1 MLIEL
6 EDKIIE
12 LIENLDKDK
21 FIFNFLSLY
30 DFPKATITKLEKG
43 VNNVSKNKNEIH
55 LKAKLFFRKVEND
68 ILKNYTEIENDLAEI
83 KTKPR
88 YIIVTDFKKLLAK
101 DTKTQESL
109 DIDFRELPIYYS
121 FFLAWNG
128 IEKIDYEKENP
139 LDIKAAERFSKIY
152 DELIKNNID
161 IDNKSLNL
169 FLIRVI
175 FCLFA
180 EDTEMFEKASFTND
194 LKTLTSTD
202 GSDFNDIIALIFEKL
217 SKLDMNI
224 KYEYLKKY
232 PYVNGN
238 LFSEE
243 HKKIHFNSKLRKLI
257 IEAGELLNWGKVNP
271 DILGSMLQAVA
282 NSETRSNLGMH
293 YTSIPNIM
301 KVIKPLFLDEL
312 YTEFFDIKDSDLK
325 DNTKLEKLEKL
336 LDRIG
341 KMKFFDPACGSGN
354 FLIIAYKE
362 LRKLE
367 IEIYELIVFI
377 KQKTFIYE
385 PSIKLSQFY
394 GIEIDDFAHDV
405 AMLSLWI
412 ADHQMNIELKERL
425 QNAFRNTLPLQKVG
439 AIRCANSLEISW
451 DDVCPHTKDDEVFIF
466 GNPPY
471 LGAKLQDKEQKK
483 DLENVLKNINGY
495 KKLDYIASWFYLGA
509 RYIKGTKSE
518 LAFVSTNSIC
528 QGEQV
533 AYLWKPL
540 LNMIDISFAYTSFK
554 WKNNAKHNAGVTVI
568 IVGIKDKNKEK
579 IKNIYI
585 EDKEEEF
592 SKKEVKNINPYL
604 ADGENIIIENSNIN
618 INKDFP
624 KMSFGNMPRDGGYL
638 ILSQQEYQEQEDL
651 KEIIK
656 KYVGSQEF
664 INGDRR
670 YVLWLDDES
679 LEKFED
685 NSFLKDRLNKV
696 RDNRLQSPAVSTQE
710 YAKYPHLFV
719 QRGEYDEAYR
729 VFRTKNKNNKEKK
742 EMLTIIVPRVVSE
755 NRLYVPMG
763 FVYEDT
769 IIADSAMAIY
779 DAPIWL
785 LAILQSKMHLVW
797 LQNIGGRLKTD
808 YRYSTSL
815 VYNTFPVPKLS
826 AKIKEKLEDAII
838 DILDFRDK
846 NGGTLAELYGSP
858 LAEKNPKPMNE
869 DLLNLH
875 KYLDKVVDSIYSE
888 REFKDDEERLAL
900 LLKMYKEK
908 MEVQNGR

>member
-55 LKAKLFFRKVEND
+55 LKAKLFFRKVED
-68 ILKNYTEIENDLAEI
+68 DTLKNYTEIENNLVEI

-109 DIDFRELPIYYS
+109 DIEFIELPKYYS
-121 FFLAWNG
+121 FFLAWNN

-139 LDIKAAERFSKIY
+139 LDIKATERFSKIY

-169 FLIRVI
+169 FLIRII

-180 EDTEMFEKASFTND
+180 EDTEMFEKGSFNND
-194 LKTLTSTD
+194 LKTLTSRD
-202 GSDFNDIIALIFEKL
+202 GSDFNDVITLIFEKL
-217 SKLDMNI
+217 SKLDMNV

-238 LFSEE
+238 LFNEE

-282 NSETRSNLGMH
+282 NSETRSTLGMH
-293 YTSIPNIM
+293 YTSVPNIM

-312 YTEFFDIKDSDLK
+312 YSEFFNIKDSDLK

-412 ADHQMNIELKERL
+412 ADHQMNMELKERL

-439 AIRCANSLEISW
+439 AIRCANSLKIDWEE
-451 DDVCPHTKDDEVFIF
+451 VCPHTKDDEVFIF

-483 DLENVLKNINGY
+483 DLENVLKDINGY
-495 KKLDYIASWFYLGA
+495 KKLDYISSWFYLGA
-509 RYIKGTKSE
+509 KYIKGTKSE

-554 WKNNAKHNAGVTVI
+554 WKNNAKHNAAVVVI
-568 IVGIKDKNKEK
+568 IVGLKDKKKEK
-579 IKNIYI
+579 VKNIYI
-585 EDKEEEF
+585 EDREEEF

-604 ADGENIIIENSNIN
+604 ADGENIIIENSNTN

-656 KYVGSQEF
+656 KYIGSQEF
-664 INGDRR
+664 INGNRR

-679 LEKFED
+679 LEKFEN

-729 VFRTKNKNNKEKK
+729 VFKTKNSKEKK
-742 EMLTIIVPRVVSE
+742 EMLTIIVPAVASE

-769 IIADSAMAIY
+769 IISNRAMAIY

-785 LAILQSKMHLVW
+785 LAILQSKMHLIW
-797 LQNIGGRLKTD
+797 LDAVGGKLKTD
-808 YRYSTSL
+808 YNYSIGL

-826 AKIKEKLEDAII
+826 EKIKEKLEEAII
-838 DILDFRDK
+838 DILDFRDE

-869 DLLNLH
+869 ELLNLH

-908 MEVQNGR
+908 MEE

>member
-1 MLIEL
+1 M
-6 EDKIIE
+6 
-12 LIENLDKDK
+12 
-21 FIFNFLSLY
+21 
-30 DFPKATITKLEKG
+30 TKLEKG

-55 LKAKLFFRKVEND
+55 LKAKLFFKRVEDD

-217 SKLDMNI
+217 SKLDMNV

-282 NSETRSNLGMH
+282 NSETRSTLGMH
-293 YTSIPNIM
+293 YTSVPNIM

-312 YTEFFDIKDSDLK
+312 YSEFFNIKDSDLK

-439 AIRCANSLEISW
+439 AIRCANSLKIDW
-451 DDVCPHTKDDEVFIF
+451 NDVCPHTKDEEVFIF

-471 LGAKLQDKEQKK
+471 LGANLIDKDDKQNV
-483 DLENVLKNINGY
+483 ENVLKDVKNY

-509 RYIKGTKSE
+509 KYIKSTKSE
-518 LAFVSTNSIC
+518 LAFVSTNSVS

-533 AYLWKPL
+533 AYLWRPL
-540 LNMIDISFAYTSFK
+540 LNIVDISFAYTSFK

-568 IVGIKDKNKEK
+568 IVGLKDKNKEK
-579 IKNIYI
+579 VKNIYI
-585 EDKEEEF
+585 ENKDEEF

-604 ADGENIIIENSNIN
+604 TDGENVFVESRLENIN
-618 INKDFP
+618 INFP
-624 KMSFGNMPRDGGYL
+624 KMSFGNMPRDNGNL
-638 ILSQQEYQEQEDL
+638 IIEKYDYD
-651 KEIIK
+651 EIISNNIEIKEYVK
-656 KYVGSQEF
+656 KYIGAQEF
-664 INGDRR
+664 ISSTYR
-670 YVLWLDDES
+670 YCLWLNEEEY
-679 LEKFED
+679 EKIKN
-685 NSFLKDRLNKV
+685 NSFIKDRVEKV
-696 RDNRLQSPAVSTQE
+696 KKFRSKSTKE
-710 YAKYPHLFV
+710 
-719 QRGEYDEAYR
+719 G
-729 VFRTKNKNNKEKK
+729 TKKLAETSYSFAEIRHKEGN
-742 EMLTIIVPRVVSE
+742 TIIVPSVASE

-769 IIADSAMAIY
+769 IISNGAMAIY

-797 LQNIGGRLKTD
+797 LQNIGGKLETR
-808 YRYSTSL
+808 YRYSASL

-826 AKIKEKLEDAII
+826 AKIKEKLEEAII
-838 DILDFRDK
+838 DIIDFRDE

-869 DLLNLH
+869 ELLNLH

-908 MEVQNGR
+908 MEE

>member
-12 LIENLDKDK
+12 LIENLEKDK

-55 LKAKLFFRKVEND
+55 LKAKLFFRKVEDD

-109 DIDFRELPIYYS
+109 DIDFIELPKYYS
-121 FFLAWNG
+121 FFLAWNN

-169 FLIRVI
+169 FLIRII

-217 SKLDMNI
+217 SKLDTNV

-282 NSETRSNLGMH
+282 NSETRSTLGMH
-293 YTSIPNIM
+293 YTSVPNIM

-312 YTEFFDIKDSDLK
+312 YSEFFNIKDSDLK
-325 DNTKLEKLEKL
+325 NNTKLEKLEKL

-362 LRKLE
+362 LRRLE

-439 AIRCANSLEISW
+439 AIRCANSLKIDWEE
-451 DDVCPHTKDDEVFIF
+451 VCPYTKDEEVFIF

-483 DLENVLKNINGY
+483 DLENVLKDINGY
-495 KKLDYIASWFYLGA
+495 KKLDYITSWFYLGA
-509 RYIKGTKSE
+509 KYIKGTKSE

-554 WKNNAKHNAGVTVI
+554 WKNNAKHNAAVVVI
-568 IVGIKDKNKEK
+568 IVGLKDKKKEK

-604 ADGENIIIENSNIN
+604 ADGENIIIENKNEN
-618 INKDFP
+618 FNKDFP
-624 KMSFGNMPRDGGYL
+624 KMSFGNMARDGGYL

-679 LEKFED
+679 LEKFQN
-685 NSFLKDRLNKV
+685 NSFLRDRLNKV
-696 RDNRLQSPAVSTQE
+696 RDNRLQSPALSTQE
-710 YAKYPHLFV
+710 YAKYPYLFV

-729 VFRTKNKNNKEKK
+729 VFRTKNKNSKEKK
-742 EMLTIIVPRVVSE
+742 EMLTIIVPRVSSE

-763 FVYEDT
+763 LVYEDT
-769 IIADSAMAIY
+769 IISDRAMAIY

-785 LAILQSKMHLVW
+785 LAILQSKMHLIW
-797 LQNIGGRLKTD
+797 LDAVGGKLKTD
-808 YRYSTSL
+808 YNYSIGL

-826 AKIKEKLEDAII
+826 AKIKEKLEEAII
-838 DILDFRDK
+838 DILDFRDE